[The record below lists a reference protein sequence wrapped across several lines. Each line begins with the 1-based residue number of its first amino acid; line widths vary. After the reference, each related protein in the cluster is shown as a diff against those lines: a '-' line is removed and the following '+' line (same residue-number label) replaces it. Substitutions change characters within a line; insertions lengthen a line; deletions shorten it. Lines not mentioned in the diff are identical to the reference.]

1 MSENKSRREFISQSG
16 KMVTACALFG
26 ATGSVAYAADSAKAT
41 CETGKPMNI
50 TAKHYYLDNVLL
62 EAGFN
67 FDGSVATSTRTELK
81 TLEIKDGKIVALRDN
96 NSHADAALPHF
107 DAGKK
112 LMLPAMRDMHIHLD
126 KTFYG
131 GPWRSLNRPA
141 GTTIQDMIRLEQ
153 KLLPELQPYTQERAE
168 KLIDLIQSKGSTI
181 ARSHCNI
188 EPVSGLKNLENL
200 QAVLARRSPG
210 FDCEIVA
217 FPQHG
222 LLLSNSEKLM
232 REAMQAG
239 AHYVGGLDPTSV
251 DGAMEKSLD
260 TMFQIALDYDKG
272 VDIHLHETSPAGVA
286 AVNYMV
292 ETVEKTPALKGKL
305 TISHAF
311 ALATLNEQQV
321 DEIATRMAAQ
331 QVTIAST
338 VPIGTLHMPLKQL
351 RDKGVFV
358 MTGTDSV
365 IDHWSPY
372 GLGDM
377 LEKANLY
384 AQLYIRP
391 NEQTLS
397 RALGIAT
404 GDVLPL
410 NDKGERVWPKAQDDA
425 SFVLVDASCSAEAVA
440 RISRVPRRSIRGIWS
455 GAQWAN
461 VMPGGAALTRP
472 TVRRFCRSGKAKPP
486 PDNAVYC
493 YAHS

>member
-1 MSENKSRREFISQSG
+1 M
-16 KMVTACALFG
+16 
-26 ATGSVAYAADSAKAT
+26 
-41 CETGKPMNI
+41 
-50 TAKHYYLDNVLL
+50 
-62 EAGFN
+62 
-67 FDGSVATSTRTELK
+67 
-81 TLEIKDGKIVALRDN
+81 
-96 NSHADAALPHF
+96 
-107 DAGKK
+107 
-112 LMLPAMRDMHIHLD
+112 
-126 KTFYG
+126 
-131 GPWRSLNRPA
+131 
-141 GTTIQDMIRLEQ
+141 
-153 KLLPELQPYTQERAE
+153 
-168 KLIDLIQSKGSTI
+168 
-181 ARSHCNI
+181 
-188 EPVSGLKNLENL
+188 
-200 QAVLARRSPG
+200 QAVLARRGAG

-425 SFVLVDASCSAEAVA
+425 SFVLVDASLF
-440 RISRVPRRSIRGIWS
+440 RRG
-455 GAQWAN
+455 
-461 VMPGGAALTRP
+461 GGAHFSAHRDVPQGESGLGHGRLTPRWGIATGDTP
-472 TVRRFCRSGKAKPP
+472 TIATHGQSTRRTAGSSTRVRSCAAS
-486 PDNAVYC
+486 PDGAR
-493 YAHS
+493 

>member
-1 MSENKSRREFISQSG
+1 MKENQSRREFIRQSG
-16 KMVTACALFG
+16 KMVTAAALLSAG
-26 ATGSVAYAADSAKAT
+26 APVASAATSGAMAADGRGIMTMSDT
-41 CETGKPMNI
+41 
-50 TAKHYYLDNVLL
+50 HYYLDNVRL
-62 EAGFN
+62 ETGFE
-67 FDGSVATSTRTELK
+67 FDGHVAVSTQTALQ
-81 TLEIKDGKIVALRDN
+81 TLEISHGKIVALREN
-96 NSHADAALPHF
+96 KSHPDATLARY
-107 DAGKK
+107 DAGGK

-131 GPWRSLNRPA
+131 GPWRSLNLPA
-141 GTTIQDMIRLEQ
+141 GTTIQDMIKLEQ
-153 KLLPELQPYTQERAE
+153 TLLPELQPYTQARAE
-168 KLIDLIQSKGSTI
+168 KLIDLLQSKGTTV

-200 QAVLARRSPG
+200 QAVLARRKAG

-222 LLLSNSEKLM
+222 LLRSNSEPLM
-232 REAMQAG
+232 CEAMQAG

-260 TMFQIALDYDKG
+260 ALFQIALDYQKG

-286 AVNYMV
+286 AVKYMI
-292 ETVEKTPALKGKL
+292 ETVEKTPQLKGRL

-311 ALATLNEQQV
+311 ALATLNAGQV
-321 DEIATRMAAQ
+321 DEMASRMAAA

-338 VPIGTLHMPLKQL
+338 VPIGTLHMPLKAL
-351 RDKGVFV
+351 RDKGVTV
-358 MTGTDSV
+358 ITGTDSV

-391 NEQTLS
+391 NEQNLS
-397 RALGIAT
+397 RSLFLAT
-404 GDVLPL
+404 GDVMPL
-410 NDKGERVWPKAQDDA
+410 NEKGERVWPQVQDDA

-440 RISRVPRRSIRGIWS
+440 RISLRSATFHNGQLVWGS
-455 GAQWAN
+455 VAG
-461 VMPGGAALTRP
+461 
-472 TVRRFCRSGKAKPP
+472 
-486 PDNAVYC
+486 
-493 YAHS
+493 

>member
-1 MSENKSRREFISQSG
+1 MTDNKSRREFLSQSG
-16 KMVTACALFG
+16 KIATACALFG
-26 ATGSVAYAADSAKAT
+26 ATGSVAYAAKSTAESD
-41 CETGKPMNI
+41 ETRNAMTLPD
-50 TAKHYYLDNVLL
+50 KHYYLDNVLL
-62 EAGFN
+62 ETGFEYE
-67 FDGSVATSTRTELK
+67 GQTAVHTRTALQ
-81 TLEIKDGKIVALRDN
+81 TLEINNGKIVALSDN
-96 NSHADAALPHF
+96 KQHKNAALPRY
-107 DAGKK
+107 DAGGK

-153 KLLPELQPYTQERAE
+153 TLLPELQPYTQERAG
-168 KLIDLIQSKGSTI
+168 KLIDLLQSKGSTI

-188 EPVSGLKNLENL
+188 EPTSGLKNLENL
-200 QAVLARRSPG
+200 QAVLERRRAG
-210 FDCEIVA
+210 FRCEIVA

-222 LLLSNSEKLM
+222 LLLSKSEPLM

-260 TMFQIALDYDKG
+260 TMFQIALDYGKG

-311 ALATLNEQQV
+311 ALAMLNEQQV
-321 DEIATRMAAQ
+321 DELATRMAAQ

-351 RDKGVFV
+351 REKGVFV

-397 RALGIAT
+397 RALAIAT
-404 GDVLPL
+404 GDLLPL
-410 NDKGERVWPKAQDDA
+410 NDKGERVWPNAQDEA

-440 RISRVPRRSIRGIWS
+440 RISPRTATFHQGELVW
-455 GAQWAN
+455 GN
-461 VMPGGAALTRP
+461 V
-472 TVRRFCRSGKAKPP
+472 AKS
-486 PDNAVYC
+486 A
-493 YAHS
+493 

>member
-1 MSENKSRREFISQSG
+1 MKESNSRREFLSQSG
-16 KMVTACALFG
+16 KMVTAAALFG
-26 ATGSVAYAADSAKAT
+26 AVAPVAYAANPVGNT
-41 CETGKPMNI
+41 CGSKSTMTIND
-50 TAKHYYLDNVLL
+50 KHYYLDNVLL
-62 EAGFN
+62 EAGFDYEN
-67 FDGSVATSTRTELK
+67 SVVVHTRTALQ
-81 TLEIKDGKIVALRDN
+81 TVEIQDGKIVALREN
-96 NSHADAALPHF
+96 KQHPDATLPHY
-107 DAGKK
+107 DAGGK

-168 KLIDLIQSKGSTI
+168 KLIDLLQSKGTSI

-200 QAVLARRSPG
+200 QAVLARRQPG
-210 FDCEIVA
+210 FACEIVA

-222 LLLSNSEKLM
+222 LLLSKSEPLM

-292 ETVEKTPALKGKL
+292 ETVEKTPQLKGKL

-321 DEIATRMAAQ
+321 DTLAGRMAAQ
-331 QVTIAST
+331 QITIAST

-351 RDKGVFV
+351 RDKGVEV
-358 MTGTDSV
+358 ITGTDSV

-391 NEQTLS
+391 NELNLS
-397 RALGIAT
+397 RALFLAT

-410 NDKGERVWPKAQDDA
+410 NDKGERVWPKAQDEA

-440 RISRVPRRSIRGIWS
+440 RISPRTATFHQGQLVW
-455 GAQWAN
+455 GN
-461 VMPGGAALTRP
+461 VA
-472 TVRRFCRSGKAKPP
+472 S
-486 PDNAVYC
+486 
-493 YAHS
+493 

>member
-1 MSENKSRREFISQSG
+1 MTDNKSRREFLSQSG
-16 KMVTACALFG
+16 KIATACALFG
-26 ATGSVAYAADSAKAT
+26 ATGSVAYAAKSTAESD
-41 CETGKPMNI
+41 ETRNAMTLPD
-50 TAKHYYLDNVLL
+50 KHYYLDNVLL
-62 EAGFN
+62 ETGFEYE
-67 FDGSVATSTRTELK
+67 GQTAVHTRTALQ
-81 TLEIKDGKIVALRDN
+81 TLEINNGKIVALSDN
-96 NSHADAALPHF
+96 KQHKNAALPRY
-107 DAGKK
+107 DAGGK

-153 KLLPELQPYTQERAE
+153 TLLPELQPYTQERAG
-168 KLIDLIQSKGSTI
+168 KLIDLLQSKGSTI

-188 EPVSGLKNLENL
+188 EPTSGLKNLENL
-200 QAVLARRSPG
+200 QAVLERRRTG
-210 FDCEIVA
+210 FRCEIVA

-222 LLLSNSEKLM
+222 LLLSKSEPLM

-260 TMFQIALDYDKG
+260 TMFQIALDYGKG

-321 DEIATRMAAQ
+321 DELATRMAAQ

-351 RDKGVFV
+351 REKGVFV

-397 RALGIAT
+397 RALAIAT
-404 GDVLPL
+404 GDLLPL
-410 NDKGERVWPKAQDDA
+410 NDKGERVWPNAQDEA

-440 RISRVPRRSIRGIWS
+440 RISPRTATFHQGELVW
-455 GAQWAN
+455 GN
-461 VMPGGAALTRP
+461 V
-472 TVRRFCRSGKAKPP
+472 AKS
-486 PDNAVYC
+486 A
-493 YAHS
+493 

>member
-1 MSENKSRREFISQSG
+1 MKENKSRREFLSNGG
-16 KMVTACALFG
+16 KMVTAAALFAASAPVALAATSG
-26 ATGSVAYAADSAKAT
+26 AA
-41 CETGKPMNI
+41 CENRGTMNI
-50 TAKHYYLDNVLL
+50 TDRHYYLDNVLL
-62 EAGFN
+62 ETGFE
-67 FDGSVATSTRTELK
+67 FEGAVVVHTRTVRQ
-81 TLEIKDGKIVALRDN
+81 TVEIQDGKIVALRDN
-96 NSHADAALPHF
+96 KNHPDATLPRY
-107 DAGKK
+107 DAGGK
-112 LMLPAMRDMHIHLD
+112 LMLPITHDMHIHLD

-141 GTTIQDMIRLEQ
+141 GTTIQDMIKLEQ

-168 KLIDLIQSKGSTI
+168 KLIDLLQSKGTTV

-200 QAVLARRSPG
+200 QAVLARRKAG

-222 LLLSNSEKLM
+222 LLLSKSEPLM

-239 AHYVGGLDPTSV
+239 AHYVGGLDPTNV

-260 TMFQIALDYDKG
+260 TMFQIAIDYNKG

-286 AVNYMV
+286 AVKYMV
-292 ETVEKTPALKGKL
+292 ETVEKTPQLKGKL
-305 TISHAF
+305 TISHGF
-311 ALATLNEQQV
+311 ALAMMNEQQV

-331 QVTIAST
+331 QISIAST

-351 RDKGVFV
+351 RDKGVTL

-377 LEKANLY
+377 FEKANLY

-391 NEQTLS
+391 NEQNLS
-397 RALGIAT
+397 RSLFLAT

-410 NDKGERVWPKAQDDA
+410 NDKGEQVWPKAQDEA

-440 RISRVPRRSIRGIWS
+440 RISPRTATFHKGQLVWGSV
-455 GAQWAN
+455 A
-461 VMPGGAALTRP
+461 
-472 TVRRFCRSGKAKPP
+472 
-486 PDNAVYC
+486 
-493 YAHS
+493 

>member
-1 MSENKSRREFISQSG
+1 MNENKNRREFLSQTG

-26 ATGSVAYAADSAKAT
+26 AISPVAYAAQSATANDEASDSTK
-41 CETGKPMNI
+41 I
-50 TAKHYYLDNVLL
+50 TDKHYYLDNVLL
-62 EAGFN
+62 ESGFV
-67 FDGSVATSTRTELK
+67 FEGQTAVSTLTELK
-81 TLEIKDGKIVALRDN
+81 TLEINNGKIVALRENKQYSD
-96 NSHADAALPHF
+96 STLPRYDASS
-107 DAGKK
+107 K

-131 GPWRSLNRPA
+131 GPWRALNRPA
-141 GTTIQDMIRLEQ
+141 GTTIQDMIKLEQ
-153 KLLPELQPYTQERAE
+153 KLLLELQPYTQERAE
-168 KLIDLIQSKGSTI
+168 KLIELLQSKGSTI

-200 QAVLARRSPG
+200 QAVLARRQSG
-210 FDCEIVA
+210 FSCEIVA

-222 LLLSNSEKLM
+222 LLLSKSEPLM
-232 REAMQAG
+232 REAMQMG
-239 AHYVGGLDPTSV
+239 AHYVGGLDPTNV
-251 DGAMEKSLD
+251 DGLMEKSLD
-260 TMFQIALDYDKG
+260 TIFQIALDYGKK

-286 AVNYMV
+286 AINYMV
-292 ETVEKTPALKGKL
+292 ETVEKTPQLKGRL

-321 DEIATRMAAQ
+321 NEIAARMAAQ
-331 QVTIAST
+331 QVTVTST

-384 AQLYIRP
+384 AQLYIHP
-391 NEQTLS
+391 NEQMLS
-397 RALGIAT
+397 RALAIAT

-410 NDKGERVWPKAQDDA
+410 NDKGERVWPKVQDDA

-440 RISRVPRRSIRGIWS
+440 RISPRTATFHKGKMVW
-455 GAQWAN
+455 
-461 VMPGGAALTRP
+461 GGMEK
-472 TVRRFCRSGKAKPP
+472 TV
-486 PDNAVYC
+486 
-493 YAHS
+493 